1 MATPR
6 PFQPPEYVDDV
17 IPSDGEMD
25 TIPALLPPPTL
36 ADAFT
41 TLCRAVCAVTTDHD
55 TLPLAVRRE
64 ELARMHADG
73 NRVFAWREML
83 VVLERL
89 AVLRGL

>member
-6 PFQPPEYVDDV
+6 PSYSPEVVDDV
-17 IPSDGEMD
+17 IPADGGME
-25 TIPALLPPPTL
+25 TVPALRPPPTL

-41 TLCRAVCAVTTDHD
+41 TLCHAVSAVATDHD
-55 TLPLAVRRE
+55 TLPLAVRSA

-73 NRVFAWREML
+73 NRLFAWREML
-83 VVLERL
+83 VVLERF